1 MRYCR
6 LARFRVGR
14 IKLNDRRIRQQ
25 SIWYYVYCSSWTGIV
40 AALTLTNLS
49 IFFMFQ
55 LRWGLGGAGDSAGGP
70 RTRVGGI
77 GPGWRGSVVSS
88 SPDQVYCELMLYP
101 RDGDIGFIFFLSLSL
116 SLSRRNSKRS
126 ASWSDERAGML
137 IAIVRIPR
145 VRFTVQFQV
154 KISKVLYCDCDGD
167 CDVFHKH
174 THSEWE
180 KEGLLRS
187 PHEIKCTTLLVK
199 QFRQGI
205 LISTW
210 FGFRNYVFCLATL
223 AVCSNSSV
231 QSRPSQQQNPPPPE
245 RK

>member
-1 MRYCR
+1 MILCLLLFLDRHCCSVDINQLVDFFYVSIEMR
-6 LARFRVGR
+6 AGWNGRF
-14 IKLNDRRIRQQ
+14 
-25 SIWYYVYCSSWTGIV
+25 S
-40 AALTLTNLS
+40 
-49 IFFMFQ
+49 
-55 LRWGLGGAGDSAGGP
+55 
-70 RTRVGGI
+70 
-77 GPGWRGSVVSS
+77 RGSPHEGRGHRAGVERVCRFVKSWSSLLRVDVVSTRWWHRI
-88 SPDQVYCELMLYP
+88 YFF
-101 RDGDIGFIFFLSLSL
+101 FISLSL

-231 QSRPSQQQNPPPPE
+231 QSRPSQQQNPPPPKE
-245 RK
+245 NK